1 MAIEILTLEEAMEDK
16 GLKILVHGMAG
27 SGKTVLAATG
37 GLPTIILSAEAGLL
51 SLKKFMKESSSLAK
65 NIKIIQ
71 IKSFADLKETRE
83 WLQNEKQLADWL
95 CLDSISEIAEQILA
109 HEKTLS
115 PDPRK
120 AYGNL
125 TDQMLTELR
134 AFRDLDGYNVLMT
147 CKQVREVDSDT
158 DRTRYIPSFPG
169 RQVGPAVPYMFDE
182 VFALRIEEDEEG
194 DLYRTLQTS
203 KDVHYEA
210 KDRSGELEMFEEP
223 NLKML
228 LQKINP
234 SYIALKERA
243 QEDGPV
249 ADDAETEEE
258 AEEPEENEQDEYT
271 ASKNLYFHHEASGA
285 FLFYEKG
292 DSVPAKTKTQCKSI
306 TKLAYTKA
314 IEEPENE
321 KEEEED
327 DSKNTA
333 DKGSK
338 DTFVGHWKCCECDAS
353 AGEKEPEEGE
363 ECSEC
368 GGTEFYDDVPF

>member
-71 IKSFADLKETRE
+71 IKSFEDLKETRE

-158 DRTRYIPSFPG
+158 DRTRYVPSFPG

-194 DLYRTLQTS
+194 V
-203 KDVHYEA
+203 K
-210 KDRSGELEMFEEP
+210 
-223 NLKML
+223 
-228 LQKINP
+228 
-234 SYIALKERA
+234 
-243 QEDGPV
+243 
-249 ADDAETEEE
+249 
-258 AEEPEENEQDEYT
+258 
-271 ASKNLYFHHEASGA
+271 
-285 FLFYEKG
+285 
-292 DSVPAKTKTQCKSI
+292 
-306 TKLAYTKA
+306 
-314 IEEPENE
+314 
-321 KEEEED
+321 
-327 DSKNTA
+327 
-333 DKGSK
+333 
-338 DTFVGHWKCCECDAS
+338 
-353 AGEKEPEEGE
+353 
-363 ECSEC
+363 
-368 GGTEFYDDVPF
+368 